1 MMKNK
6 IKIWPNQ
13 IVPLFLTSVVFLVLW
28 GLYHIEILILNRTVI
43 QRETISPFLQWSAVL
58 VGMVIYLK
66 TAIDFAIF
74 IGRLM
79 SKHPGWKN
87 RVMIEIGTALGNGV
101 GTMAILLVWDLFREV
116 RWLMAGM
123 IGLASL
129 VLLRLAEEGLE
140 HVRDAEGKYVFELY
154 GFVKTFEK
162 FLERINQAVAPIL
175 DKLVPNLRV
184 KDRGQGYKAL
194 FLMSFSI
201 PFILGLDDFAGYIP
215 LFNIINVYGFGV
227 GVLLGH
233 MVLNIFLFLSPTKT
247 AKVVKNPIIS
257 FMGSLAFVGLAIWGW
272 IEIARL

>member
-123 IGLASL
+123 NGLASL